1 MLLNGDESICQDTGY
16 EIFHLLFHLF
26 SESDISACH
35 HQVRNAVVTLHVH
48 YLITLHLHCNHFTGT
63 TSLLEKDL
71 KRWLQKG
78 EVLDF

>member
-1 MLLNGDESICQDTGY
+1 MLLNGDKSICKDTGY

-26 SESDISACH
+26 SESDISACS

-48 YLITLHLHCNHFTGT
+48 YLTLHLHNNHFTVPT
-63 TSLLEKDL
+63 ALLEKDL
-71 KRWLQKG
+71 KRWLQKV